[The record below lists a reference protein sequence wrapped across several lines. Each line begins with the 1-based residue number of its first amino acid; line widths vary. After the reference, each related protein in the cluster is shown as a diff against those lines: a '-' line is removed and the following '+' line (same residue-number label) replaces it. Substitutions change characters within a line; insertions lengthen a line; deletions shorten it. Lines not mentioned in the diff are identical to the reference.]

1 MNDIQQL
8 VRHLRENPKELQSE
22 PNALAARFGVPEYLV
37 RDVQKWVRTAA
48 QQTSV
53 TPVIRAKPAAK
64 IPKKPLFAELLQHE
78 FWVIVGSSAAL
89 IVTRKLADAFTTQ
102 SDGGHPVWWVAN
114 IVSFLVWALQLF
126 MIFRKGEFKLLL
138 ATMGINLVFWG
149 LLSTIQINPG
159 VEFNLENGITVFFVI
174 FLFGILGVPASVL
187 GSVRNYQA
195 ERNRLANL
203 TRQQMLERLFEVRDR
218 LKIAQGA
225 EPPEATGSELRR
237 TAHQHIFLITGVTMF
252 LLSLAFYA
260 IFGVLDPEGLM
271 VQPRSTLTQRDSM
284 LMLYAL
290 SFSAGS
296 SVMALLF
303 GFWSGGP
310 IRAMLASVVGNA
322 ASVLAMLVPI
332 GNSYSKKF
340 LKFSDS
346 NVLFGILFTFGMF
359 VLGGVVALVNDQA
372 HRTRRL
378 KENDPSALVA
388 EMLELEWKLRP
399 QSQQVCVL
407 VVDAAKSSEMKA
419 QADPFEA
426 EWSFREY
433 QGWIDRICSHHL
445 GSVHSTA
452 GDGAV
457 IGFPNCA
464 LALAAA
470 QELQGLIAEFNQ
482 KVNRLQS
489 PFRLRVGLHVGELHG
504 ALDQVEFTEVI
515 DIAAHVE
522 GAAEIGGIAVS
533 ERVREQLPEVNF
545 VKTDRIV
552 DGYTVFR
559 LPSAGGFEL

>member
-22 PNALAARFGVPEYLV
+22 PAALAARFGVPDNLV
-37 RDVQKWVRTAA
+37 RDVQKWVRGAA
-48 QQTSV
+48 QQTAV
-53 TPVIRAKPAAK
+53 TPVIRAKPA
-64 IPKKPLFAELLQHE
+64 PKPPKRALFAEVLRHD

-89 IVTRKLADAFTTQ
+89 ILFRKLADAFTTRTD
-102 SDGGHPVWWVAN
+102 SGHPIWWVAN
-114 IVSFLVWALQLF
+114 LVSIIVWLLQLF
-126 MIFRKGEFKLLL
+126 LIFRKGEFKLLL
-138 ATMGINLVFWG
+138 STMGINLVFWG

-159 VEFNLENGITVFFVI
+159 VEIHLENGIPVFFVV
-174 FLFGILGVPASVL
+174 FLFGVFGVPASVL
-187 GSVRNYQA
+187 GSVRNYQT
-195 ERNRLANL
+195 ERNRIANL

-218 LKIAQGA
+218 LTVAQGA
-225 EPPEATGSELRR
+225 EQPEAASSELRR
-237 TAHQHIFLITGVTMF
+237 TAHQHIYLITGVTMF

-260 IFGVLDPEGLM
+260 IFGFLDPEGQIL
-271 VQPRSTLTQRDSM
+271 QPKSTLTQRDSV

-296 SVMALLF
+296 SIMALLF

-340 LKFSDS
+340 VKFSDS

-372 HRTRRL
+372 NRTRRL
-378 KENDPSALVA
+378 KENEPSALVA

-464 LALAAA
+464 LALEAA
-470 QELQGLIAEFNQ
+470 QELQNLVEEFNQ

-533 ERVREQLPEVNF
+533 ERVQEQLPGVNF
-545 VKTDRIV
+545 IKTDRIV
-552 DGYTVFR
+552 DGYTVYR
-559 LPSAGGFEL
+559 LPKAGGFEL